1 MSVQDLGKQIIGL
14 FASFFQ
20 VLYWYVEALYRQF
33 VPPPMKSIDGEVILV
48 TGAAGGIG
56 KEICRYI
63 VQCGTNIK
71 LVMWDLN
78 ITELEK
84 LAVELKSIGCSGLQ
98 IFSYEVDIS
107 SRENID
113 ICCKQVLCIKK

>member
-1 MSVQDLGKQIIGL
+1 MKITRLLVSL
-14 FASFFQ
+14 FQ

-33 VPPPMKSIDGEVILV
+33 VPPAMKPIDGEVILV
-48 TGAAGGIG
+48 TGAASGIG
-56 KEICRYI
+56 KEISRYI

-84 LAVELKSIGCSGLQ
+84 LTLELKSIGNSGLQ
-98 IFSYEVDIS
+98 IFPYEVDIS

-113 ICCKQVLCIKK
+113 TCCKQV